1 MNTIRNI
8 KNKWALLCLMLAV
21 TMLAGCDTEGEYID
35 TGFVSYSVQ
44 FSQQQ
49 GSIGENY
56 EIKFN
61 GETCKNGSII
71 GKKGSI
77 GKLEVFEKESG
88 ELVFSKDIAL
98 DENTTI
104 ELIKTVE
111 GGIDILSDKYVS
123 FTPVILYAGEETD
136 YTATFDGGELIN
148 RYTNYIMPDHMDGI
162 LNIVRNSDG
171 QTLFEQ
177 NVTLTP
183 NGQINIM
190 QLSDTDFL
198 EIPESNEPDPESK
211 QFTKI
216 RFFYTADAFPGNDE
230 LQLVVYLMD
239 LSAMQ
244 FSDPVA
250 TINLKAGEL
259 SEYIQI
265 DNNYFG
271 EGIVNAVYDL
281 IDKNGNKIVDNTV
294 HFNTSILI
302 STTDYKFMT
311 FRFTDPSHA
320 GGDNVACAQISEL
333 CIPWE

>member
-1 MNTIRNI
+1 M
-8 KNKWALLCLMLAV
+8 
-21 TMLAGCDTEGEYID
+21 
-35 TGFVSYSVQ
+35 
-44 FSQQQ
+44 
-49 GSIGENY
+49 
-56 EIKFN
+56 
-61 GETCKNGSII
+61 
-71 GKKGSI
+71 
-77 GKLEVFEKESG
+77 
-88 ELVFSKDIAL
+88 
-98 DENTTI
+98 
-104 ELIKTVE
+104 
-111 GGIDILSDKYVS
+111 S

-148 RYTNYIMPDHMDGI
+148 RYANYITPDHLDGI
-162 LNIVRNSDG
+162 LKIIRNSDG

-183 NGQINIM
+183 EGQINVM

-244 FSDPVA
+244 FSEPIA

-271 EGIVNAVYDL
+271 EGMVNAVYDL
-281 IDKNGNKIVDNTV
+281 IDKDGNKIVDNTV
-294 HFNTSILI
+294 HFNTLI
-302 STTDYKFMT
+302 YINTTDYKFMT

-320 GGDNVACAQISEL
+320 GGDNVECVRINEL